1 MRGMWGAAWVL
12 ARKDLVLEVR
22 SRELTLAL
30 ALFVLGALVLFHF
43 AVAGTTAAHAPRV
56 AAGLL
61 WVAVLLGAVLALDRA
76 FAAERDEGLLD
87 ALVLA
92 PVSRPAI
99 WLGKAL
105 TLVAFLLVLE
115 VVAVPLTWLLFLAGH
130 RHSAAGAAGIVAALL
145 LADAGIACV
154 GSLVA
159 SLASA
164 ARQREVLLPLLFLPV
179 ATPLLLLGLGATVA
193 AQDGS
198 GTARYLGLIALYD
211 AVFALLAWGAYESV
225 ITE

>member
-1 MRGMWGAAWVL
+1 MRGTWGTACVL
-12 ARKDLVLEVR
+12 ARKDLLLEVR

-43 AVAGTTAAHAPRV
+43 ALAGTTAAHEPRV
-56 AAGLL
+56 ASGLL

-76 FAAERDEGLLD
+76 FAAERDDGLLD

-92 PVSRPAI
+92 PVPRPAI

-105 TLVAFLLVLE
+105 TLATFLLVLE

-130 RHSAAGAAGIVAALL
+130 AHSTAGAAGIIAALL
-145 LADAGIACV
+145 LADVGIACV

-164 ARQREVLLPLLFLPV
+164 ARQREVLLPLVFLPV
-179 ATPLLLLGLGATVA
+179 ATPVLILGLAATRA

-198 GTARYLGLIALYD
+198 GAGRYLALIALYD